1 MDRRSLLR
9 MAGALAVAGDLAVR
23 SSPAGAASRPGLPVF
38 SWELVGGFVAPIVM
52 MLSAPRLVVYAD
64 HTAIA
69 DATRRLRL
77 NGAMLAEVR
86 LRAIEVL
93 ADPANLRR
101 RPGVPVIADA
111 PATRFEA
118 LAMHGGR
125 RYRAAVDALAEYRD
139 QHAYPQP
146 LYDLLDLVTELR
158 TRILA
163 TGRPFRPA
171 AVRVVVVRV
180 DQANDPVG
188 DWPSG
193 VRVPA
198 LDAASGMGREDLR
211 GRTARRWTYAVQP
224 TVAWSGPILRIAD
237 GTLLQV
243 AWRYLLPHE

>member
-1 MDRRSLLR
+1 MLWCVRPICANRGRLAVDRRSLLR

-38 SWELVGGFVAPIVM
+38 SWELVGGFVAPIVT

-118 LAMHGGR
+118 LATHG
-125 RYRAAVDALAEYRD
+125 
-139 QHAYPQP
+139 
-146 LYDLLDLVTELR
+146 
-158 TRILA
+158 
-163 TGRPFRPA
+163 
-171 AVRVVVVRV
+171 
-180 DQANDPVG
+180 
-188 DWPSG
+188 
-193 VRVPA
+193 
-198 LDAASGMGREDLR
+198 
-211 GRTARRWTYAVQP
+211 
-224 TVAWSGPILRIAD
+224 
-237 GTLLQV
+237 
-243 AWRYLLPHE
+243 

>member
-1 MDRRSLLR
+1 
-9 MAGALAVAGDLAVR
+9 MAGVLAVAGDLAVLP
-23 SSPAGAASRPGLPVF
+23 SPAGAASRPGLPVF
-38 SWELVGGFVAPIVM
+38 SWELVGGFVPPIVT
-52 MLSAPRLVVYAD
+52 MLSAPRLVVYDD
-64 HTAIA
+64 HTAVA
-69 DATRRLRL
+69 DAARRLRL

-86 LRAIEVL
+86 FRAIEVL

-101 RPGVPVIADA
+101 RPGAPVIADA

-118 LAMHGGR
+118 LAMHGAR
-125 RYRAAVDALAEYRD
+125 RYRAVVEALAEYRD

-171 AVRVVVVRV
+171 AVRLVVVRV

-193 VRVPA
+193 VPVPV
-198 LDAASGMGREDLR
+198 LDPISGMGHEDLH
-211 GRTARRWTYAVQP
+211 GRTARRLTYAVQATATWSWP
-224 TVAWSGPILRIAD
+224 TLRTAD
-237 GTLLQV
+237 GTLLLA